1 MLFCLGSMRLKT
13 SRNGVDL
20 PKMLNKRMDDLSFML
35 KIGVVGPTF
44 PPIESIAR
52 VARSVEEKG
61 YDSIWFPDHLMNW
74 FPQTIWT
81 PEIVGMLAQYSPHAF
96 FETTL
101 SIAVAASSTKRIR
114 IGSAVTEAVRHHPAM
129 LAQSFATLEH
139 VSNSRVVMGIGAGEL
154 ENVEPYGLKY
164 EKMVSRLEEALQVIR
179 LLWGSKRDELLNYD
193 GRFFKLR
200 DAVFELPPLDR
211 RPPIWIGGTGERMC
225 RITAKYGDGWLPFT
239 VNVKEYKERL
249 NVIKEESNRVNRS
262 FDEIEK
268 GVYLNLVVDE
278 SREEC
283 LRIMEAPLIKA
294 GALLAPADLYA
305 KLGYKHPFGED
316 FYPLTDYVP
325 ARYSRNEV
333 MRAIENVP
341 REVVEESFLWGNVGD
356 VINKLDEYRRVGV
369 QTVVFWNFTLLGDP
383 TKVKSSYSCIDQIVS
398 HFKEK

>member
-1 MLFCLGSMRLKT
+1 
-13 SRNGVDL
+13 
-20 PKMLNKRMDDLSFML
+20 MDELSFML

-81 PEIVGMLAQYSPHAF
+81 PEIVGMLAQYSPHTF

-139 VSNSRVVMGIGAGEL
+139 MTNSRVVMGIGAGEL
-154 ENVEPYGLKY
+154 ENVGPYGLKY
-164 EKMVSRLEEALQVIR
+164 EKVVSRLEEALQVIR
-179 LLWGSKRDELLNYD
+179 LLWGSKRDDLLNYD
-193 GRFFKLR
+193 GKFFKLK
-200 DAVFELPPLDR
+200 DAVFELPPLGR

-239 VNVKEYKERL
+239 VNVDEYKEKL
-249 NVIKEESNRVNRS
+249 NVIKEECNRVDRS

-294 GALLAPADLYA
+294 GALLAPADLYV

-333 MRAIENVP
+333 MRAMENVP

-356 VINKLDEYRRVGV
+356 VIDKLDKYRRVGV